1 MATSLLSVGFL
12 WLIVA
17 AVVSLSILRG
27 ARRQLAFL
35 TLNLIF
41 VVGMVLG
48 VVGAASTILFAV
60 LGYVLVQLAMRG
72 GRAALALGLTF
83 YVVLFV
89 YMRRYDALEW
99 VLPQSMLTS
108 ALSTIGLSF
117 LFFKIVHVMVDA
129 YSGTLG
135 RLDFL
140 TYLNYCLNFTTFL
153 MGPIQRYQDYREQWN
168 GEKEAIPLTFEAHL
182 DAVIR
187 ILFGFIKIYIV
198 AAFLAGK
205 ALQPETN
212 LLDLTL
218 LGFIVQI
225 YAFWLYLYFNFSG
238 YCDVVI
244 GVGSLFG
251 VRPPENFNRPYLAR
265 NISDFW
271 LRQHRSLTLWLT
283 DYVFTPLY
291 KKLLRTKVTARYKIA
306 AAYLCLMVTMM
317 VSGLWHGTTMSFF
330 LFGLV
335 HGLWFVIYRAWDNA
349 LTARLGKAG
358 VHRFRRHPLV
368 HAGGVVLT
376 FNATALAFVFFQVRS
391 DRIADALGQLWR

>member
-1 MATSLLSVGFL
+1 VNTSLLSLGFL
-12 WLIVA
+12 WLAVA
-17 AVVSLSILRG
+17 AIVVLSILRG
-27 ARRQLAFL
+27 TSRQLAFL

-41 VVGMVLG
+41 VIGMVLG
-48 VVGAASTILFAV
+48 PAGAASTVLFAV
-60 LGYVLVQLAMRG
+60 LGYGLVLLAVRKGRLAMG
-72 GRAALALGLTF
+72 LGLAG
-83 YVVLFV
+83 YVLLFV

-99 VLPQSMLTS
+99 VLPESMLTS
-108 ALSTIGLSF
+108 VLSTVGLSF
-117 LFFKIVHVMVDA
+117 LFFKIVHVIVDA

-153 MGPIQRYQDYREQWN
+153 MGPIQRYQDYREQWT
-168 GEKEAIPLTFEAHL
+168 GAKQAIPLTFEAHL
-182 DAVIR
+182 DSVLR
-187 ILFGFIKIYIV
+187 ILFGFVKVYVI

-205 ALQPETN
+205 ALQPDTD
-212 LLDLTL
+212 LLQLSFK
-218 LGFIVQI
+218 GFIVQT
-225 YAFWLYLYFNFSG
+225 YAFWLYLYLNFSG

-251 VRPPENFNRPYLAR
+251 IRPPENFNKPFLAR

-283 DYVFTPLY
+283 DYVFNPLY
-291 KKLLRTKVTARYKIA
+291 KKMLTTPLTARHKLIA
-306 AAYLCLMVTMM
+306 AYVCLMVTMM

-335 HGLWFVIYRAWDNA
+335 HGLWFVIYRSWDSV
-349 LTARLGKAG
+349 LLSRLGRAG
-358 VHRFRRHPLV
+358 VQRFRRNPLV
-368 HAGGVVLT
+368 HAAGIILT

-391 DRIADALGQLWR
+391 DRIAAALSGLWS